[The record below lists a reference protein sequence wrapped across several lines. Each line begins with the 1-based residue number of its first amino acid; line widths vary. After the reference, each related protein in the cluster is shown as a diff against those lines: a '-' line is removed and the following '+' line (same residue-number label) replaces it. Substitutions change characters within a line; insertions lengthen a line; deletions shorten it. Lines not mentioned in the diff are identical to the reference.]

1 MITILL
7 VFAVYLQVLSE
18 SLPESSSTTPVMANF
33 FIIVMGESACL
44 LIATSF
50 ILHIH
55 FKGMQKGCAPIP
67 GWAKQLF
74 LVYGARLV
82 FVNGCGRKAG
92 QSRRKSTICSFDR
105 YFVPPGDQESD
116 VGCSPRIDQR
126 YQLEEFPNNQ
136 IERDTGYYH
145 NNNSNN
151 NNSHNINSGQDAV
164 ISEVKVIK
172 ELICEMSRQDDIEEE
187 YHILARV
194 LNRLCFVVFL
204 ITYVVSSCTMLL
216 PAYIEHLHM
225 HVKPRGSSHE
235 FHEEG

>member
-50 ILHIH
+50 ILHVH

-145 NNNSNN
+145 NNNNNN
-151 NNSHNINSGQDAV
+151 NNSSNNGVACHGNASMMLPSVEILMNFFLLLLL
-164 ISEVKVIK
+164 IIIIIIK
-172 ELICEMSRQDDIEEE
+172 DR
-187 YHILARV
+187 
-194 LNRLCFVVFL
+194 LND
-204 ITYVVSSCTMLL
+204 
-216 PAYIEHLHM
+216 
-225 HVKPRGSSHE
+225 GN
-235 FHEEG
+235 